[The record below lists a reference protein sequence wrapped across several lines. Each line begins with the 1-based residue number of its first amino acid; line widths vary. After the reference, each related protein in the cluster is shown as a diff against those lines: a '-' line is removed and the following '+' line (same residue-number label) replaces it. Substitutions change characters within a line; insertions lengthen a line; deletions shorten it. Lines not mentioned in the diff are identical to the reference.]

1 MVQEIKSESGANT
14 LSDVV
19 GVKEGSTPGAFVG
32 APETS
37 LQRIE
42 DVRLE
47 IYQRDARPS
56 FTAYLRVRDNTAI
69 IVADF
74 LPELLRKIARTILAW
89 EVIE

>member
-1 MVQEIKSESGANT
+1 MAAQEPLTRNER
-14 LSDVV
+14 
-19 GVKEGSTPGAFVG
+19 GVAEI
-32 APETS
+32 
-37 LQRIE
+37 LQKVE